1 MKTTF
6 KHGYRRQR
14 AADGLPSV
22 RQIEKEKRVTHS
34 RRVADESAAVEARRV
49 ERDARLKADKISVQQ
64 EEWNMRRG

>member
-1 MKTTF
+1 MKVAF

-22 RQIEKEKRVTHS
+22 RQVEKEKRATHS

-49 ERDARLKADKISVQQ
+49 ERDERLKTAKISVQQ
-64 EEWNMRRG
+64 EESAMRRG